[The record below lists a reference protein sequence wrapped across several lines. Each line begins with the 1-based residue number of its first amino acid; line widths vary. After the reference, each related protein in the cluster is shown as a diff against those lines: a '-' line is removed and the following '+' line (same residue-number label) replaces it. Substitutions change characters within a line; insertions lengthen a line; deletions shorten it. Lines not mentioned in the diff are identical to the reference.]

1 MPSNAIMFK
10 KLTSA
15 GSDKVWIPGSTTPSA
30 HSYNWSGKPLNRTQ
44 DMGYGGG
51 LEVKGPFY
59 EDDISIGGI
68 TAHDFQFFVNS
79 EGKGGFGD
87 YGAEGIFG
95 LCYCPSTDKQNSSS
109 FFETLVIQKKVREA
123 VFGVFIGRGGEAGEL
138 VLGGYDSKRFLGRV
152 TTVSVV
158 EQGPWGIRVD
168 GAYVN
173 GKMVPSSRGNC
184 ELTCIPLRDGL
195 ADSVIAI
202 VDTGTPGIS
211 APFAAAQAIHEG
223 IPGAVR
229 TNDKT
234 DPRSVWAYPCNTPQ
248 AFMPSVIIGGFAHP
262 IDAADFN
269 NGNVTDEKT
278 LNMIGKGGKSPM
290 CVSAMVGFG
299 DTWNLGR
306 PFLQSYYTV
315 FHWGELY
322 TGSGVGKGA
331 GVSFAQA
338 VHRT

>member
-1 MPSNAIMFK
+1 MRTEVSLAAMLAMASAVHGHVVPIVRSSLTPPGSTPLFNGAPAGPAIVGKNNKAQFQILVRYRYAMPSNAIMFK

-109 FFETLVIQKKVREA
+109 FFETLVIQKKVKEPA
-123 VFGVFIGRGGEAGEL
+123 FGVFIGRDGEAGEL
-138 VLGGYDSKRFLGRV
+138 VLGGYDSKRFLGPV
-152 TTVSVV
+152 TTVEVV

-173 GKMVPSSRGNC
+173 GKLVPSSRGIC
-184 ELTCIPLRDGL
+184 KLTCILL
-195 ADSVIAI
+195 
-202 VDTGTPGIS
+202 
-211 APFAAAQAIHEG
+211 Q
-223 IPGAVR
+223 
-229 TNDKT
+229 
-234 DPRSVWAYPCNTPQ
+234 
-248 AFMPSVIIGGFAHP
+248 
-262 IDAADFN
+262 
-269 NGNVTDEKT
+269 
-278 LNMIGKGGKSPM
+278 
-290 CVSAMVGFG
+290 MV
-299 DTWNLGR
+299 
-306 PFLQSYYTV
+306 
-315 FHWGELY
+315 
-322 TGSGVGKGA
+322 
-331 GVSFAQA
+331 
-338 VHRT
+338 